1 MAATQVTDNPVRHR
15 FEITVDGRLAGF
27 VEYQL
32 SDGRIDLIH
41 TVVRDEF
48 EGKGI
53 GGTLVKHALDTARER
68 GLRVTPTCPFV
79 ADYID
84 RHPAYA
90 DLVA

>member
-79 ADYID
+79 ADYIE

>member
-1 MAATQVTDNPVRHR
+1 MAATQVTDAPAQHR
-15 FEITVDGRLAGF
+15 FEITADGTLAGF
-27 VEYQL
+27 AEYEL
-32 SDGRIDLIH
+32 SDGVMDLTH

-53 GGTLVKHALDTARER
+53 GGTLVKHALDAARDR
-68 GLRVTPTCPFV
+68 GLRVVPSCPFV
-79 ADYID
+79 ASYIE